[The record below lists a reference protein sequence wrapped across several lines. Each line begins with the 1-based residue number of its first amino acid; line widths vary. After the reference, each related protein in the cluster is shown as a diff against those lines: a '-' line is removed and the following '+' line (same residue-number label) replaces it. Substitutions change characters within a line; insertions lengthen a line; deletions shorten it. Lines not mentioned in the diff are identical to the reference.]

1 MNSDSITRRFIMMKH
16 ILLGILLSFS
26 LLILAACGGGGGS
39 DVVLLPTVKTSAT
52 VKVSLSGTLGTD
64 AIAGA
69 AFTLT
74 LPANVTPALT
84 TGGTVATTV
93 VTPSG
98 TFAGSTIA
106 PIVTYTPAAGAT
118 PGTLQVVAAN
128 SVPAGVTTVG
138 EIVTIVLQLA
148 NGATPAATDFPVSNV
163 SVTNTLGALIAGMS
177 ASVSGV
183 ILQ

>member
-1 MNSDSITRRFIMMKH
+1 MMKQ
-16 ILLGILLSFS
+16 ILLGIILSFS
-26 LLILAACGGGGGS
+26 LLTLAACGGGGGS

-52 VKVSLSGTLGTD
+52 VKVSLSGTLGAD

-74 LPANVTPALT
+74 LPANVTPAM
-84 TGGTVATTV
+84 TGGIVAISV

-106 PIVTYTPAAGAT
+106 PIVTYTPTVGVT
-118 PGTLQVVAAN
+118 PGTLQIVAAN
-128 SVPAGVTTVG
+128 SFPAGVTTVG

-163 SVTNTLGALIAGMS
+163 SVTNTLGDPIAGMS
-177 ASVSGV
+177 ASVTGV

>member
-1 MNSDSITRRFIMMKH
+1 MMKH
-16 ILLGILLSFS
+16 ILLGIILSFS
-26 LLILAACGGGGGS
+26 LLTLAACGGGSGS

-52 VKVSLSGTLGTD
+52 VKVSLSGTLSAE

-74 LPANVTPALT
+74 LPANVTPAM
-84 TGGTVATTV
+84 TGGTVATSV
-93 VTPSG
+93 VTTSG

-106 PIVTYTPAAGAT
+106 PIVTYTPAVGST
-118 PGTLQVVAAN
+118 PGTLYIVAAN
-128 SVPAGVTTVG
+128 SVPTGVTTVG

-163 SVTNTLGALIAGMS
+163 SVTDTLGVPIAGMS
-177 ASVSGV
+177 ASVTGV